1 MERLARAA
9 LLTNLVQA
17 LRKNNSWAGE
27 THIQKATYLLQ
38 NLLKVPFDYRFILY
52 WHGPFSFDV
61 RDELSAFQG
70 DNLFILEPQGKYGPR
85 YAPSELAEKIQKL
98 YPRTLGKYSKQIE
111 FITGKLQDSGV
122 ARLEKIATAYYVT
135 EDLGQGSPVTPRQDN
150 LAKLKPHI
158 PPEEAKEAI
167 LEIDQMIIEAQV
179 FNH

>member
-1 MERLARAA
+1 MKRLAKAA
-9 LLTNLVQA
+9 PLTKLVQA

-27 THIQKATYLLQ
+27 THIQQATYLLQ
-38 NLLKVPFDYRFILY
+38 NMLGVPFGFQFILY

-61 RDELSAFQG
+61 RDELAAFQA
-70 DNLFILEPQGKYGPR
+70 DDLFILEPQGKYGPR

-111 FITGKLQDSGV
+111 FITGKFKDSDV
-122 ARLEKIATAYYVT
+122 ARLEKLATAYYVT
-135 EDLGQGSPVTPRQDN
+135 EDLGLEAPVTPRQDN
-150 LAKLKPHI
+150 LVRLKPHI